1 MDGLVVKMS
10 RSRVLL
16 AEILVFNVNESS
28 CIDLSGCSVGK
39 IECQVGKK
47 RSQVGKFVGQV
58 GIEIFRTKGSLIEK
72 AFGDGQ
78 KQ

>member
-1 MDGLVVKMS
+1 M
-10 RSRVLL
+10 
-16 AEILVFNVNESS
+16 FNVKESS
-28 CIDLSGCSVGK
+28 YIELSGCSVGK

-58 GIEIFRTKGSLIEK
+58 GKFELQVGIEIFRTKGSLTEK
-72 AFGDGQ
+72 AFGDDQ